1 MTQLVYDGSF
11 EGLLT
16 AVFEVFEY
24 KYNDVNIVSNQFVIS
39 HLFAEKHLV
48 VTNVEKAER
57 VIKGVEK
64 YADRTAVKMLL
75 LVFLSE
81 NNSRE
86 NLIFYAIKY
95 LVQEKRNIFQNFA
108 DSHIMQISKIVKSV
122 KREKHRMEAFVRFQ
136 QLQDSSFYA
145 HIAPDFDVLPLIVP
159 HFKNRYSSQ
168 KWMIYDLHRNYG
180 IFYDLQQIDFFIPD
194 KQMKKNL
201 HDPSSL
207 LHEKERN
214 YELLW
219 KNYFDSTNI
228 KERKNKKLHLQHLPK
243 RYWKYLTE
251 KK

>member
-1 MTQLVYDGSF
+1 MIQLIYDGSF

-24 KYNDVNIVSNQFVIS
+24 RFESVEIVTNQYDNAN
-39 HLFAEKHLV
+39 LFAEKHT
-48 VTNVEKAER
+48 VTTQEEKAKR
-57 VIKGVEK
+57 VIKGIEK
-64 YADRTAVKMLL
+64 YADRGAVKSLL

-81 NNSRE
+81 DNSRE
-86 NLIFYAIKY
+86 KLILYAIKY
-95 LVQEKRNIFQNFA
+95 LVQEKRNIFQNFT
-108 DSHIMQISKIVKSV
+108 DSYIMKISKIVKSV
-122 KREKHRMEAFVRFQ
+122 RREKHRMEAFVRFQ

-145 HIAPDFDVLPLIVP
+145 HIAPDFDVLPLIAS
-159 HFKNRYSSQ
+159 HFKNRYSHQ

-180 IFYDLQQIDFFIPD
+180 IHYDLQQIDFFIPD
-194 KQMKKNL
+194 NQMKKNL
-201 HDPSSL
+201 HNPSSF
-207 LHEKERN
+207 LHEKEQN

-228 KERKNKKLHLQHLPK
+228 KERKNTKLHLQHLPK